1 MTGFGAGPHLEEVD
15 VTDPERRPRVLMV
28 VANPGVS
35 TTLGWPVGFWASEL
49 FHPHYEFLQKRYEVT
64 IASPDGGKVE
74 VDAWSDPRDESG
86 YSAEDLVSM
95 GALNTQAIVT
105 LLENTPA
112 VADLDL
118 DAFDALL
125 ICGGQ
130 GPMFQDFRHRDDLK
144 KALLHFYLARKVTAT
159 LCHGTSALLDV
170 RLPDGTYLID
180 SKTITGFANVEE
192 DFADAAV
199 GRQMMPFR
207 IEDAAQERGA
217 NFVQA
222 GRFKAFAVR
231 DGNLFTGQQ
240 QYSGRKLAEL
250 IIAALGD

>member
-1 MTGFGAGPHLEEVD
+1 VALEQKRHRVYQERDERAVRLGEVEGALERLRTGG
-15 VTDPERRPRVLMV
+15 
-28 VANPGVS
+28 GVS
-35 TTLGWPVGFWASEL
+35 QRVAGDR
-49 FHPHYEFLQKRYEVT
+49 LQ
-64 IASPDGGKVE
+64 
-74 VDAWSDPRDESG
+74 
-86 YSAEDLVSM
+86 
-95 GALNTQAIVT
+95 Q
-105 LLENTPA
+105 
-112 VADLDL
+112 L